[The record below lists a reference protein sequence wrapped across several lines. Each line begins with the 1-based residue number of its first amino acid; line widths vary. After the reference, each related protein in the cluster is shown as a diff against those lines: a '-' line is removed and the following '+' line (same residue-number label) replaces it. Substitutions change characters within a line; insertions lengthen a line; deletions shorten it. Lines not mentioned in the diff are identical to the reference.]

1 MFKIQQLR
9 SDKGDKMFVKWRDE
23 KISPL
28 LCKWIERK
36 LYSMFLI
43 LIFQALNVTFSC
55 FSLSVMTFSLKTM
68 YIVYN

>member
-1 MFKIQQLR
+1 
-9 SDKGDKMFVKWRDE
+9 MFVKWRDE

-36 LYSMFLI
+36 PYRMFLI
-43 LIFQALNVTFSC
+43 LIFQALNVKFSC
-55 FSLSVMTFSLKTM
+55 FSLSVMTLFKLNM